1 MGDVWD
7 FWQLLQERFPRDFA
21 ADVFKALLGTLIGGT
36 LAFWFA
42 LRKDHLIRRQEQR
55 AAGNAAITIVARM
68 VSDFMQVRFAIADH
82 RKTVLAAQPGTPLWM
97 QVLPMP
103 FRYAENL
110 HFDIEALT
118 FIFDYKQG
126 PDVFNKLMNV
136 EIKYHSFFHLIAEH
150 RTFAEEAQDL
160 LAQRHPDPMQPH
172 PTSQL
177 ADTLGVARVKRL
189 ESLIKGIFSYV
200 DDPNNVYDEA
210 ADELPQLLKNIFKKG
225 VVKLQKPTEEQLR
238 QRIVT

>member
-7 FWQLLQERFPRDFA
+7 FWQLLQDRFPRDFA

-36 LAFWFA
+36 LAFWFG
-42 LRKDHLIRRQEQR
+42 LRKDHLARQQEQR
-55 AAGNAAITIVARM
+55 AAGNAAITTVARM

-82 RKTVLAAQPGTPLWM
+82 RKTILAAKPGLPLWM

-103 FRYAENL
+103 FKHAENL
-110 HFDIEALT
+110 HFDIRGLT
-118 FIFDYKQG
+118 FIFDHKQG

-136 EIKYHSFFHLIAEH
+136 EIKYHSFFHLVAEHRKFAEEGQNLIAEH
-150 RTFAEEAQDL
+150 
-160 LAQRHPDPMQPH
+160 HPDPMQQL

-177 ADTLGVARVKRL
+177 AATLGFARVKRL

-200 DDPNNVYDEA
+200 DDPKNVYDEA
-210 ADELPQLLKNIFKKG
+210 AEELPKLLKGIFKKG
-225 VVKLQKPTEEQLR
+225 VVKLEKPTEEQLR
-238 QRIVT
+238 QHVVT